1 MPRRNN
7 NNKSTILNEFN
18 YCWPIF
24 SAKYPSVPYPNVE
37 VTLLPPEIGGMTIY
51 TNPNRKITINVSI
64 GSQSSEVIRHVIFH
78 ELCHLSHHNHSREF
92 YDALDELDPLHQKR
106 NGAYLEK
113 RLQNLEN
120 LIEGIDLY
128 YYQKRRKQ

>member
-7 NNKSTILNEFN
+7 NNKETILNELA

-24 SAKYPSVPYPNVE
+24 SAKHPAVPCPNVE
-37 VTLLPPEIGGMTIY
+37 VTMLPPHIGGMTSSD
-51 TNPNRKITINVSI
+51 RKITINLTI
-64 GSQSSEVIRHVIFH
+64 GSQSTEVIRHVIFH
-78 ELCHLSHHNHSREF
+78 ELCHLIHFNHSREF

-120 LIEGIDLY
+120 LIETINI
-128 YYQKRRKQ
+128 Q

>member
-7 NNKSTILNEFN
+7 NNKATILNEFN

-24 SAKYPSVPYPNVE
+24 SAKHPSVPCPNVE
-37 VTLLPPEIGGMTIY
+37 VTLLLPHIGGQTSA
-51 TNPNRKITINVSI
+51 NGKITLNVMLGDMSTD
-64 GSQSSEVIRHVIFH
+64 SIRHVIFH
-78 ELCHLSHHNHSREF
+78 ELCHLIHFNHSREF
-92 YDALDELDPLHQKR
+92 YNALDELDPLHQKR

-120 LIEGIDLY
+120 LIENIDL
-128 YYQKRRKQ
+128 

>member
-1 MPRRNN
+1 MPRNN
-7 NNKSTILNEFN
+7 NHKERILNEFS

-24 SAKYPSVPYPNVE
+24 SARHPTVLSPNVE
-37 VTLLPPEIGGMTIY
+37 VKKLAPHIGGRTSSSG
-51 TNPNRKITINVSI
+51 KITLNVMLGNMSTDN
-64 GSQSSEVIRHVIFH
+64 IRHVIFH
-78 ELCHLSHHNHSREF
+78 ELCHLIHFNHSREF

>member
-1 MPRRNN
+1 MRQKNSH
-7 NNKSTILNEFN
+7 KEKILTDFA

-24 SAKYPSVPYPNVE
+24 SAKHPDVPRPNVA
-37 VTLLPPEIGGMTIY
+37 VKKLVPHIGGRTSSSGE
-51 TNPNRKITINVSI
+51 ITLNVSL
-64 GSQSSEVIRHVIFH
+64 GKMSTDTIRHVIFH
-78 ELCHLSHHNHSREF
+78 ELCHLIHLNHSREF

-120 LIEGIDLY
+120 LTETINI
-128 YYQKRRKQ
+128 Q